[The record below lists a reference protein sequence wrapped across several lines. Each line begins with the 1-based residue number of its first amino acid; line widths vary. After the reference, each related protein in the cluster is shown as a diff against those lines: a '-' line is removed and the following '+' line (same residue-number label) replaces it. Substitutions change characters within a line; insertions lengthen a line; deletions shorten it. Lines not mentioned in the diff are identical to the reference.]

1 MDKDS
6 RREPA
11 EGADQAAIGQR
22 LRDAREVLGLTQG
35 DAATALGVQ
44 RTSISSIE
52 GGKRNVTA
60 TELQKLAALYRR
72 TAGWILGDEPDADV
86 SASALLRATKTLSE
100 EDQQQVLRFAQFLA
114 GAGPAPRR
122 VDPS

>member
-1 MDKDS
+1 MEDS
-6 RREPA
+6 GRHEPA
-11 EGADQAAIGQR
+11 DGAVQAAIGRR

-52 GGKRNVTA
+52 TGKRKVTA
-60 TELQKLAALYRR
+60 TELQKLATLYRR
-72 TAGWILGDEPDADV
+72 TAAWILGDEPDADV

-100 EDQQQVLRFAQFLA
+100 EDRQQVLRFAQFLA

>member
-1 MDKDS
+1 MEYS
-6 RREPA
+6 GRHEPA
-11 EGADQAAIGQR
+11 DGAVQTAIGRR

-52 GGKRNVTA
+52 AGKRNVTA
-60 TELQKLAALYRR
+60 TELQKLATLYRR
-72 TAGWILGDEPDADV
+72 TATWILGDEADADV